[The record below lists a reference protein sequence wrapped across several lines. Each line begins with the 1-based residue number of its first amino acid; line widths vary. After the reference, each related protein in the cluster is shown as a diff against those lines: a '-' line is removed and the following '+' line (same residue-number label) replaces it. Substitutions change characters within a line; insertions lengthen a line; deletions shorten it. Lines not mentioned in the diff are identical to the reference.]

1 MKQLRRFRILGL
13 GLFAVILLAA
23 CTSIN
28 PYSSENVNTNAA
40 DQNTNS
46 VVVNSNT
53 STTSYLYLG
62 QEGKNAL
69 ELLKAKYPSTTT
81 KTSTAGEYVTGIDG
95 KEAGAN
101 EYWQFLVNGKEAPV
115 GAGVYETKASDT
127 IEWKLVS
134 F

>member
-1 MKQLRRFRILGL
+1 MKHLQRFRILGL

-23 CTSIN
+23 CTA
-28 PYSSENVNTNAA
+28 VNTNSTSNP
-40 DQNTNS
+40 NTN
-46 VVVNSNT
+46 VANQNVNGTVSNT
-53 STTSYLYLG
+53 NTSAASYLYPG

-69 ELLKAKYPSTTT
+69 ELLKAKYPNTTT

-95 KEAGAN
+95 KEAGAT
-101 EYWQFLVNGKEAPV
+101 EYWQFLVNGTEAPV
-115 GAGVYETKASDT
+115 GAGAYKTKATDT

>member
-1 MKQLRRFRILGL
+1 MQQLRRFRILGL

-23 CTSIN
+23 CTA
-28 PYSSENVNTNAA
+28 VNTNSTANVNSANQNINTAA
-40 DQNTNS
+40 NNTNVS
-46 VVVNSNT
+46 SA
-53 STTSYLYLG
+53 SYLYPG
-62 QEGKNAL
+62 QTGKNAL
-69 ELLKAKYPSTTT
+69 ELLKAKYPNTTT

-95 KEAGAN
+95 KEASAT

>member
-1 MKQLRRFRILGL
+1 MKHLQRFRILGL
-13 GLFAVILLAA
+13 GLFAVLILAA
-23 CTSIN
+23 CTAA
-28 PYSSENVNTNAA
+28 NTNTISNANTNVA
-40 DQNTNS
+40 DQN
-46 VVVNSNT
+46 VNDTVSNT
-53 STTSYLYLG
+53 NVSAASYLYPG

-69 ELLKAKYPSTTT
+69 ELLKAKYPNTTT

-95 KEAGAN
+95 KEASAT

-115 GAGVYETKASDT
+115 GAGVYETKSSDT